1 LVQGG
6 EWAHLRQ
13 GVVGN
18 TEWTALQQAF
28 AALPQPSRILAS
40 NVAGE
45 AMAQRLRAVCAA
57 WNCPVEFV
65 TARSEQCGVRNGYR
79 QPGSLGSDRWAALIA
94 AWNHVH
100 GACLVVNCGTATT
113 VDALSAQGEFLGGL
127 ILPGVSLMQHSL
139 ATNTAQ
145 LMAEQGTLQDFPRTT
160 ADAIHSGMLRATLG
174 AIRHQFDLLEAHSG
188 AARCLIGGGAAGV
201 VQPHL
206 RHVTDGVGS
215 LREEVR
221 CGCSRTRRL
230 RRTVL
235 QPQLDLPSERVDNLV
250 LRGLQVI
257 GETKA

>member
-1 LVQGG
+1 MLLLDVGNTRCKWAVVQGG
-6 EWAHLRQ
+6 EWVQQ
-13 GVVGN
+13 GVAGN
-18 TEWTALQQAF
+18 AEWAALQQTF
-28 AALPQPSRILAS
+28 AALPQPNRILVS

-45 AMAQRLRAVCAA
+45 AMAQHLRAVCAA
-57 WNCPVEFV
+57 WTCPVEFV
-65 TARSEQCGVRNGYR
+65 TACSEQCGVRNGYR

-145 LMAEQGTLQDFPRTT
+145 LMVEQGTLQDFPRTT

-174 AIRHQFDLLEAHSG
+174 VISHQFGLLEAHSG
-188 AARCLIGGGAAGV
+188 AASCLIGGGAAGV
-201 VQPHL
+201 VQP
-206 RHVTDGVGS
+206 
-215 LREEVR
+215 
-221 CGCSRTRRL
+221 
-230 RRTVL
+230 
-235 QPQLDLPSERVDNLV
+235 QLDLLSERVDNLV

-257 GETKA
+257 GEAKA